1 MIFVTVGTSL
11 PHDDLI
17 ETIDKLVGQGVIADK
32 VIAQRGAG
40 KYKPKHI
47 KSFRFKKGLEEYLS
61 EAEVVISNCG
71 AGTIMEN
78 VTKGHKLIVIQNPD
92 ITGGH
97 EWELVTKMEKGGHL
111 IWSKNLLSLEKA
123 IERAKAMEFKIFKPE
138 KLDLNEILEELFQ
151 R

>member
-11 PHDDLI
+11 PHDALI
-17 ETIDKLVGQGVIADK
+17 QAMDELVGRGTIKDE

-40 KYKPKHI
+40 QFIPKHVR
-47 KSFRFKKGLEEYLS
+47 SFRFKRNLDEYQS
-61 EAEVVISNCG
+61 RAEIIVSNCG
-71 AGTIMEN
+71 AGTIIEN

-111 IWSKNLLSLEKA
+111 IWCKSLDSLEASIDKA
-123 IERAKAMEFKIFKPE
+123 RRMNFKTFSPER
-138 KLDLNEILEELFQ
+138 LDFNKVLDNLWL
-151 R
+151 